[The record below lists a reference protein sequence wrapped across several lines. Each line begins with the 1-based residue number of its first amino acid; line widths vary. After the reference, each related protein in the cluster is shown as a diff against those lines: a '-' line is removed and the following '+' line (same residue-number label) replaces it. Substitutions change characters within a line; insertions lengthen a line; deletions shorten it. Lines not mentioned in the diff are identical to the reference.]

1 MTRLFVALSLI
12 GLFAACQRLPLK
24 TMVDPVHHVTAQIR
38 TQTWPEFVRARSAD
52 LVAWAWKPAYGQK
65 VTAREHEAIAVG
77 LDLISS
83 P

>member
-1 MTRLFVALSLI
+1 MSRLFVSLSLI
-12 GLFAACQRLPLK
+12 ALFAACQRLPLK
-24 TMVDPVHHVTAQIR
+24 TMVDPVHHVTAEVR

-65 VTAREHEAIAVG
+65 VTAREQDAIAVG